1 MKGILGN
8 ILDAKTLQA
17 MEVCA
22 AMAAAG
28 ASQVACHKF
37 YKIVQ
42 RVRDIL
48 MF

>member
-8 ILDAKTLQA
+8 ILDAKTIQA

-28 ASQVACHKF
+28 ASQVKKAALSSEFSSKCL
-37 YKIVQ
+37 
-42 RVRDIL
+42 RVY
-48 MF
+48 F